1 MNIKIICDSSCNV
14 PNHYLASLDILQVP
28 AWINFADGSSLRN
41 QVDITDAQFYERL
54 GSEKQLPTTSQPTP
68 QDFVDA
74 VESVEAEEVV
84 IATVSSK
91 MSGTHNSAVQA
102 QALLPD
108 RKIHLYDTL
117 SASMGGGWQIIVGA
131 EAAAQGA
138 GVAEVL
144 AAMEAKRDRVHT
156 IFTIDTLKYLAASGR
171 APMLQAMLGNLL
183 NIKPMLSVKDGTL
196 ELIDRAR
203 GRKRSKRELIEKMQ
217 AIVGTNPVRVA
228 LINANIPDEAA
239 EYGEEIRGVLNVR
252 ELTIEELGPVL
263 GTLAGPGTLGIAALI
278 AN

>member
-74 VESVEAEEVV
+74 VEGVEAEEVV